1 MATPFTKTVDGFEL
15 QMGTNHLGHFAF
27 AGLIKN
33 QIKDRLVVVSS
44 FAHRMGNFG
53 DNNIETIRKVDI
65 VFYITKLLSIFWPII
80 GLFSSLNNLFL
91 SIIFI
96 NILKFVIYHLNDSL
110 YKVYI
115 NFLPWI
121 NVLIYLTILFYKFI
135 H

>member
-1 MATPFTKTVDGFEL
+1 MITIFYL
-15 QMGTNHLGHFAF
+15 MLFAF
-27 AGLIKN
+27 IFSEIYHFYNKKRLDLIFKN
-33 QIKDRLVVVSS
+33 K
-44 FAHRMGNFG
+44 
-53 DNNIETIRKVDI
+53 NIETIRKVDI